1 MKELQ
6 EKTLIAKEFA
16 LARRPTYV
24 KVDLSAI
31 LNNLKIL
38 KGLLAKHTGL
48 YVFLSLSPPL
58 SLSPLPFIAILQVLE
73 QAS

>member
-1 MKELQ
+1 MEVDQ
-6 EKTLIAKEFA
+6 EKKLLTREFSLAK
-16 LARRPTYV
+16 RPTFV

-48 YVFLSLSPPL
+48 QPLLTILIRLCYVAIADFLYTHMSVKL
-58 SLSPLPFIAILQVLE
+58 I
-73 QAS
+73 